1 VNGPLVA
8 VAHRDPEQLAVL
20 RELLVVHHRTVACGA
35 PADLD
40 ALLGSEGP
48 AVLVMDLGFAD
59 GAAPEVVARLR
70 RAAPGLEVI
79 VLCNVERI
87 AEAISAMRA
96 GAADFLLR
104 GREAAELPERV
115 ARVLRRAAAPG
126 PAVTTAVP
134 GGGDVVWG
142 QSPRVHEVCALVR
155 RVAPL
160 PVPVLILGETGAG
173 KEVFARL
180 IHSQS
185 RRAQGPFVAVNLA
198 AIPSELVESTLF
210 GHERG
215 AFTGAVARHLG
226 KLAQAHGGTLFLD
239 EIAEMRVDLQA
250 KLLRAI
256 QEREYEPVGGREPV
270 PSDVRLISATNI
282 DLLAAVGRGT
292 FRKDLFYRINV
303 VSFRLPALRERAEDI
318 PELLDHFVRRYSSAF
333 DKSVRSI
340 SPAATDALV
349 TYKWPGNI
357 RELENK
363 VQRAVALAEGPTL
376 DLADFFDLE
385 MLDTQGFV
393 QDAAKSPGTLEE
405 VEEAYIREVLRH
417 TGGHQGEAARVL
429 GIDRKTL
436 YNKMVRSGLLAPR
449 SQPPPPPPRAI

>member
-1 VNGPLVA
+1 MPV
-8 VAHRDPEQLAVL
+8 
-20 RELLVVHHRTVACGA
+20 
-35 PADLD
+35 
-40 ALLGSEGP
+40 
-48 AVLVMDLGFAD
+48 
-59 GAAPEVVARLR
+59 
-70 RAAPGLEVI
+70 AAPGSDI
-79 VLCNVERI
+79 
-87 AEAISAMRA
+87 
-96 GAADFLLR
+96 
-104 GREAAELPERV
+104 
-115 ARVLRRAAAPG
+115 
-126 PAVTTAVP
+126 
-134 GGGDVVWG
+134 VWG
-142 QSPRVHEVCALVR
+142 RSPRVHEVCDLVR

-160 PVPVLILGETGAG
+160 PVPVLVLGETGAG

-185 RRAQGPFVAVNLA
+185 RRAAGPFVPVNLA

-215 AFTGAVARHLG
+215 AFTGAVARHPG

-239 EIAEMRVDLQA
+239 EVAEMRVDLQA

-256 QEREYEPVGGREPV
+256 QEKAYEPVGGREPV
-270 PSDVRLISATNI
+270 PSDVRLVSATNV
-282 DLLAAVGRGT
+282 DLVGAVAQGT

-303 VSFRLPALRERAEDI
+303 ISFRLPALRERADDI
-318 PELLDHFVRRYSSAF
+318 PELLSHFVRRYCGAF
-333 DKSVRSI
+333 DKPVRSI
-340 SPAATDALV
+340 SPAALEALV

-363 VQRAVALAEGPTL
+363 VQRAVALSEGPVL

-393 QDAAKSPGTLEE
+393 RDAARTPGTLEE

-436 YNKMVRSGLLAPR
+436 YNKMLRLGLLAPR
-449 SQPPPPPPRAI
+449 APAVPARSRAS